1 MSAPQR
7 DLPKQPVLEEARRD
21 AALDDPALGDPAGE
35 EAGARRGTL
44 FPIVAGVVLLAGA
57 LLLSFGVLSGGGGG
71 GPAGGGGPG
80 FGGAPG
86 GPAQVVPVRLAT
98 VEKGEL
104 SRERRLP
111 GEIVAERRA
120 ALHAEVGGQVNTLP
134 KRLGEP
140 VKQGELLVTLDA
152 GALPAEVRRAEASA
166 EVARARADRARIV
179 LEQRQ
184 RDVERRVGLAK
195 EGAVSASELDAT
207 RTELKTAEVD
217 LALAEAEAR
226 RADAETEALRVR
238 LAQTRVRAPFDGT
251 IAAVHVD
258 PGTIVSAG
266 RLLVEVVSQ
275 GAPLVRFSIGEGDAA
290 ALERGEKV
298 RLKTALA
305 EHEAEVI
312 RIGSAVDP
320 ESRTLP
326 VEARLLVPEGQAV
339 PPDALPG
346 MFVEVSLEAN
356 APPESLVV
364 PLTALAGKGAQRTAF
379 VDDGGVA
386 RARAVRVLLDD
397 GKHAAVSGLSA
408 GERVVVVGADT
419 LRDGQKIEAV
429 E

>member
-7 DLPKQPVLEEARRD
+7 DLPDERVLDEATQPKGSV
-21 AALDDPALGDPAGE
+21 
-35 EAGARRGTL
+35 

-57 LLLSFGVLSGGGGG
+57 ALLSFGVLSGGGGSG
-71 GPAGGGGPG
+71 GAPGP
-80 FGGAPG
+80 GAPG
-86 GPAQVVPVRLAT
+86 GPGAGPGGAAAAVPVRLAA
-98 VEKGEL
+98 VGKGEL

-120 ALHAEVGGQVNTLP
+120 ALHAEVGGQIQSLP
-134 KRLGEP
+134 KRLGEL
-140 VKQGELLVTLDA
+140 VKQGELLVVLDA
-152 GALPAEVRRAEASA
+152 GALPAELKRAEATA

-217 LALAEAEAR
+217 LALADAEAR

-238 LAQTRVRAPFDGT
+238 LAQTRVRAPFSGS

-266 RLLVEVVSQ
+266 RLLVEVVSD
-275 GAPLVRFSIGEGDAA
+275 GPPLVRFSIGEGDAA
-290 ALERGEKV
+290 ALERGEQVK
-298 RLKTALA
+298 LKTALGS
-305 EHEAEVI
+305 HEAEVI
-312 RIGSAVDP
+312 RIGSAVDA

-326 VEARLLVPEGQAV
+326 VEARLLVPEGEAA
-339 PPDALPG
+339 PKDALPG
-346 MFVEVSLEAN
+346 MFVEVVLEAN
-356 APPESLVV
+356 APPESVVV

-379 VDDGGVA
+379 VDEGGVA
-386 RARAVRVLLDD
+386 KARAVRVLLDD
-397 GKHAAVSGLSA
+397 GRLAAVSGLDE
-408 GERVVVVGADT
+408 GERVVVIGAET

-429 E
+429 P